1 MSIEVYLEDM
11 ERYLSKLDYQ
21 RYLVYKKISWRVG
34 EEFSQGK
41 APPKGYGE
49 IEKRRDEMIEEVKI
63 RKMRALREAE
73 IKARARI
80 AKELEEA
87 KAKAYE
93 IGKGEFSQYQLNVH
107 SSISQLKKGLSHSKE
122 DNIYRFLASHV
133 SGLSKLISFEPWN
146 WCQLKPED
154 IEGLR
159 SQVSELIRAEFE
171 RRIPEELSRYLIW
184 KGEWWHFLLPGRSS
198 YIFQKSACLQWV
210 FGLHIVAGVEV
221 WQKAGEYSI
230 KFQDFPF
237 VLSLKDKLLGKFLAY
252 IPPHEFD
259 LDLILTVPLKLLSG
273 LFLGEIEPK
282 GTRILEQSDLL
293 ITYEVDGLKSPIT
306 LHQEF
311 IDFVRKMREREQPLW
326 ETLQHYQLIDSVTTQ
341 IIANKVASVTGEVT
355 KAKVLPLPEPVA
367 EVFGAL
373 VGMDIPRDDARAA
386 CGAIQE
392 SNFDL
397 PLEDRIKLALRYLQP
412 KEGIVEEPTPLGGT
426 TKEAITGRVSRKDK
440 KYLRKTSKTSSF
452 LSYTEWGKVL
462 GLSKTGSLRTLHRL
476 EQMGL
481 IHLEKYPT
489 GEGFKA
495 TLTPKGEEK
504 LAAK

>member
-1 MSIEVYLEDM
+1 
-11 ERYLSKLDYQ
+11 
-21 RYLVYKKISWRVG
+21 
-34 EEFSQGK
+34 
-41 APPKGYGE
+41 
-49 IEKRRDEMIEEVKI
+49 
-63 RKMRALREAE
+63 
-73 IKARARI
+73 
-80 AKELEEA
+80 
-87 KAKAYE
+87 
-93 IGKGEFSQYQLNVH
+93 
-107 SSISQLKKGLSHSKE
+107 
-122 DNIYRFLASHV
+122 
-133 SGLSKLISFEPWN
+133 
-146 WCQLKPED
+146 
-154 IEGLR
+154 
-159 SQVSELIRAEFE
+159 
-171 RRIPEELSRYLIW
+171 
-184 KGEWWHFLLPGRSS
+184 
-198 YIFQKSACLQWV
+198 
-210 FGLHIVAGVEV
+210 
-221 WQKAGEYSI
+221 
-230 KFQDFPF
+230 
-237 VLSLKDKLLGKFLAY
+237 
-252 IPPHEFD
+252 
-259 LDLILTVPLKLLSG
+259 
-273 LFLGEIEPK
+273 
-282 GTRILEQSDLL
+282 
-293 ITYEVDGLKSPIT
+293 
-306 LHQEF
+306 
-311 IDFVRKMREREQPLW
+311 
-326 ETLQHYQLIDSVTTQ
+326 LQHYQLIDSVTTQ